1 MAGGLP
7 HGAGAPSPWLQRWA
21 HLLPAGGTALDLA
34 CGSGRHLRWLHS
46 LGLHPT
52 GIDRDAAALATSA
65 DLAQAGLAELL
76 QADVE
81 NGPWPCH
88 GRQFGAVVVTNYLWR
103 PLWPQIL
110 ASIASGGVLLYETFA
125 DGNQTVGK
133 PSRPDFLL
141 QPGELISRC
150 QDLRIV
156 AYEEGFLDAPARF
169 VQRVAAVR
177 PAAGGQPAPRH
188 LLLPPGRG

>member
-1 MAGGLP
+1 M
-7 HGAGAPSPWLQRWA
+7 HGSGAPSPWLQRWA

-34 CGSGRHLRWLHS
+34 CGSGRHLRWLTG
-46 LGLHPT
+46 LGLHAT
-52 GIDRDAAALATSA
+52 GIDRDATALAVSA
-65 DLAQAGLAELL
+65 DLAESGAATLV

-81 NGPWPCH
+81 HGPWPLP
-88 GRQFGAVVVTNYLWR
+88 GRQFAAVVVTHYLWR

-110 ASIASGGVLLYETFA
+110 ASLAPGGVLLYETFA

-150 QDLRIV
+150 AGLRIV
-156 AYEEGFLDAPARF
+156 AYEDGFLDAPPRF
-169 VQRVAAVR
+169 LQRVAAVR
-177 PAAGGQPAPRH
+177 PLDGAAAPARHPLQPPAI
-188 LLLPPGRG
+188 G